1 MLNKLFMSKK
11 RFDCYAKN
19 TAAARKSDVRSFQHN
34 TSLAFKL
41 PVLIGL
47 VLFISCFSAM
57 AQKSRQQLEKEK
69 RENMERLQEL
79 QGILKQTTEQKR
91 SSLGQLKAIKQ
102 QINAQNRKIDL
113 INDDLKLMDSELT
126 ELQQAKVALDKD
138 LDKLRDEYARMI
150 YNASKR
156 NNSLSEL
163 SFLFS
168 APTFN
173 QFLVRYKYLK
183 QYTDEREKQVTQMK
197 KVQSLMIAKS
207 NSISNKKKDQ
217 ENALKTRIAESKNL
231 EQLKGEKD
239 KVVQELSGREAEIK
253 GEVAE
258 VRKANKQ
265 LENALT
271 RIIQREIEERRERAR
286 AAAREKAARERAERE
301 AAAKAAAERAK
312 EKDNN
317 EEITKAEPPAAKPE
331 PKKEELNNEGM
342 NEEEVTLAAS
352 FAANRGRLPWPVPGF
367 ISDGFG
373 TKEVIK
379 NVYQEN
385 QGVDIQTTANAAV
398 RAVYDG
404 IVMDV
409 SNEPTVMKNFIFVQ
423 HGDFYTV
430 YAKLKSVNVRV
441 GQRIKAREPIGVVAT
456 NGDGVS
462 EVNFQI
468 WKENKNTASKLN
480 PEVWLRPR

>member
-1 MLNKLFMSKK
+1 MLNKLFMSKNRMENHSESNHAASQK
-11 RFDCYAKN
+11 
-19 TAAARKSDVRSFQHN
+19 TAF
-34 TSLAFKL
+34 AFRIDHKFALKL
-41 PVLIGL
+41 IILIGL
-47 VLFISCFSAM
+47 ALLMPAVSAM

-69 RENMERLQEL
+69 RENLERLQEL

-91 SSLGQLKAIKQ
+91 ASLGQLKAIKQ
-102 QINAQNRKIDL
+102 QIGAQNRKIDL
-113 INDDLKLMDSELT
+113 INDDLKLMDSELS
-126 ELQQAKVALDKD
+126 ELQKAKVALDKD
-138 LDKLRDEYARMI
+138 LEKLRQEYAKMI

-156 NNSLSEL
+156 NNSLNEL

-168 APTFN
+168 APNFN

-207 NSISNKKKDQ
+207 NSISSKKKDQ
-217 ENALKTRIAESKNL
+217 ENALQSRIAESKNL
-231 EQLKGEKD
+231 EQLKGEQD
-239 KVVQELSGREAEIK
+239 KVVKELSGRENEIRS
-253 GEVAE
+253 EVAE

-301 AAAKAAAERAK
+301 AAKAAAERAK
-312 EKDNN
+312 ENN
-317 EEITKAEPPAAKPE
+317 KEEVAKAEPPATKPE
-331 PKKEELNNEGM
+331 PKKEQINEEGM
-342 NEEEVTLAAS
+342 NEEEVTLASS

-373 TKEVIK
+373 TKEVLK
-379 NVYQEN
+379 NVFQEN
-385 QGVDIQTTANAAV
+385 QGVDIQTNAGSSV
-398 RAVYDG
+398 KTVYDG
-404 IVMDV
+404 VVMDV
-409 SNEPTVMKNFIFVQ
+409 TNMGVMRNVVFVQ

-430 YAKLKSVNVRV
+430 YAKLKNVNVQP
-441 GQRIKAREPIGVVAT
+441 GQKLKARETIGVVAT
-456 NGDGVS
+456 DGDGVS

-468 WKENKNTASKLN
+468 WKNTSKLN
-480 PEVWLRPR
+480 PEVWLRPK

>member
-1 MLNKLFMSKK
+1 MLKLS
-11 RFDCYAKN
+11 ALI
-19 TAAARKSDVRSFQHN
+19 AV
-34 TSLAFKL
+34 
-41 PVLIGL
+41 VLL
-47 VLFISCFSAM
+47 LSCVSAV

-91 SSLGQLKAIKQ
+91 ATLGQLKAIKQ
-102 QINAQNRKIDL
+102 QISAQNRKIDL
-113 INDDLKLMDSELT
+113 INDDLKLMDSELN
-126 ELQQAKVALDKD
+126 ELQQAKIALDKD
-138 LDKLRDEYARMI
+138 LEKLRDEYARMV

-156 NNSLSEL
+156 NNSLNEL

-183 QYTDEREKQVTQMK
+183 QYTDEREKQVAQMK

-207 NSISNKKKDQ
+207 TSISNKKKDQ
-217 ENALKTRIAESKNL
+217 ENALKSRIAEGKNL
-231 EQLKGEKD
+231 EQLRGTQD
-239 KVVQELSGREAEIK
+239 KVVKELSSREVEIK

-286 AAAREKAARERAERE
+286 AAAREKAARDRAERE
-301 AAAKAAAERAK
+301 AAARAAAERAK
-312 EKDNN
+312 EKDNDK
-317 EEITKAEPPAAKPE
+317 EEITKTEPPVAKPE
-331 PKKEELNNEGM
+331 PKKEAVNDDGM
-342 NEEEVTLAAS
+342 NEEEVSLASS

-373 TKEVIK
+373 TKEVLK
-379 NVYQEN
+379 NVFQEN
-385 QGVDIQTTANAAV
+385 QGVDIQTNAGTAV
-398 RAVYDG
+398 HTVYDG
-404 IVMDV
+404 VVMDV
-409 SNEPTVMKNFIFVQ
+409 TNMGVMRNVVFVQ

-430 YAKLKSVNVRV
+430 YAKLKNVNVRP
-441 GQRIKAREPIGVVAT
+441 GQKLKARETIGVVAT
-456 NGDGVS
+456 DGDGVS

-468 WKENKNTASKLN
+468 WKNTSKLN

>member
-1 MLNKLFMSKK
+1 MLNKVSMSKK
-11 RFDCYAKN
+11 RSADHSENLFAFNRCAD
-19 TAAARKSDVRSFQHN
+19 DSFQN
-34 TSLAFKL
+34 AAKLMIKSSALIAF
-41 PVLIGL
+41 VLL
-47 VLFISCFSAM
+47 LSCVSAI

-91 SSLGQLKAIKQ
+91 ATLGQLKAIKQ
-102 QINAQNRKIDL
+102 QISAQNRKIDL
-113 INDDLKLMDSELT
+113 INDDLKLMDSELN

-138 LDKLRDEYARMI
+138 LDKLRDEYSRMV

-156 NNSLSEL
+156 NNSLNEL

-168 APTFN
+168 APSFN

-207 NSISNKKKDQ
+207 TSISNKKKDQ
-217 ENALKTRIAESKNL
+217 ENALKSRIAESKNL
-231 EQLKGEKD
+231 EQLRGTQD
-239 KVVQELSGREAEIK
+239 KVVKELSSREVEIR

-286 AAAREKAARERAERE
+286 AAAREKAARDRAERE
-301 AAAKAAAERAK
+301 SAARAAAERAK
-312 EKDNN
+312 DNN
-317 EEITKAEPPAAKPE
+317 REDVAKAEPPAAKPE
-331 PKKEELNNEGM
+331 PKKETINAEGM
-342 NEEEVTLAAS
+342 NEEEVTLASS

-373 TKEVIK
+373 TKEVFK
-379 NVYQEN
+379 NVFQEN
-385 QGVDIQTTANAAV
+385 QGVDIQTNAGTAV
-398 RAVYDG
+398 HTVYDG
-404 IVMDV
+404 VVMDV
-409 SNEPTVMKNFIFVQ
+409 TNMGVMRNVVFVQ

-430 YAKLKSVNVRV
+430 YAKLKNVNVRP
-441 GQRIKAREPIGVVAT
+441 GQKLKARETIGVVAT
-456 NGDGVS
+456 DGDGVS

-468 WKENKNTASKLN
+468 WKNTSKLN
-480 PEVWLRPR
+480 PESWLRPR